1 MQKRRQH
8 DHGCIS
14 FDEHANNQKKDI
26 LLKFIT
32 LSDSI
37 KTLMKGSIK
46 ELIEKLVKGV
56 LFGSIEKTDEKT
68 YKENDNE

>member
-1 MQKRRQH
+1 MKILITGKGRCNITN
-8 DHGCIS
+8 DC
-14 FDEHANNQKKDI
+14 DI
-26 LLKFIT
+26 E
-32 LSDSI
+32 
-37 KTLMKGSIK
+37 

>member
-1 MQKRRQH
+1 MSKLRVH
-8 DHGCIS
+8 
-14 FDEHANNQKKDI
+14 ELA
-26 LLKFIT
+26 
-32 LSDSI
+32 
-37 KTLMKGSIK
+37 KTLEVSTK